1 MVKDI
6 IKSVFKNL
14 KRLVIVLLIGV
25 PLFWIFVM
33 NYSFTFKSRVA
44 GEVRAVEQVNVQAV
58 ITNSDKPINAQIFS
72 YSVAIKD
79 LTTNEIHM
87 ASSEDRQWAA
97 VQPGNC
103 VVAAYFPYPPWRLSK
118 GTTNHNAR
126 LLKNYMSCADLPLT
140 YGFFDQIKFFLL
152 WY

>member
-14 KRLVIVLLIGV
+14 KRLFVVLLVVV
-25 PLFWIFVM
+25 PLFWIFVI

-58 ITNSDKPINAQIFS
+58 IAQSDRPINSQIFS

-118 GTTNHNAR
+118 GTTIHNAR
-126 LLKNYMSCADLPLT
+126 LLKNYMSCADLPQS
-140 YGFFDQIKFFLL
+140 YGFFDKIRFFLL

>member
-1 MVKDI
+1 MVKDVI
-6 IKSVFKNL
+6 NSVFKNI
-14 KRLVIVLLIGV
+14 KRLVLVLFIVL
-25 PLFWIFVM
+25 PLFWIFVA

-58 ITNSDKPINAQIFS
+58 ITNSDKPMNSQIFS

-79 LTTNEIHM
+79 LHTNEIHM

-103 VVAAYFPYPPWRLSK
+103 VVSAYFPYPPWRLSK

-126 LLKNYMSCADLPLT
+126 LLKNYMSCADLPQS
-140 YGFFDQIKFFLL
+140 YGFFEKIKFFLL

>member
-14 KRLVIVLLIGV
+14 KRLFIVLLIVV
-25 PLFWIFVM
+25 PLFWILVV

-58 ITNSDKPINAQIFS
+58 IAQSDKPINSQIFS

-79 LTTNEIHM
+79 LMTNEIHM

-126 LLKNYMSCADLPLT
+126 LLKNYMSCADLPQN